1 MLLAEEGVA
10 PGHRLLDGFVAGCG
24 LLVLTPILAC
34 VGASIVLETGFPIL
48 FTQDRIGRRGKPFRL
63 KKFRTMRPGKKGTAI
78 TVSGDSRITR
88 VGRFLRKFK
97 LDELPQLW
105 NVVRGDMSLVGPRPE
120 VPEFVDFNE
129 PMWRAVLQARPGIT
143 DPASIAYRDEET
155 LLAGAADPIAYY
167 RECVLPAKLALNVEY
182 LKKRTIA
189 SDFKVILQTIRCALL
204 PGAMNINPIPVIP
217 KDSK

>member
-24 LLVLTPILAC
+24 HVALAPILAC

-105 NVVRGDMSLVGPRPE
+105 
-120 VPEFVDFNE
+120 
-129 PMWRAVLQARPGIT
+129 
-143 DPASIAYRDEET
+143 
-155 LLAGAADPIAYY
+155 
-167 RECVLPAKLALNVEY
+167 
-182 LKKRTIA
+182 
-189 SDFKVILQTIRCALL
+189 
-204 PGAMNINPIPVIP
+204 
-217 KDSK
+217 

>member
-1 MLLAEEGVA
+1 MLLAEERVA

-24 LLVLTPILAC
+24 LLVLMPILAC

-63 KKFRTMRPGKKGTAI
+63 KKFRTMRPGKKGTAV

-120 VPEFVDFNE
+120 VPEFVDLSQ
-129 PMWRAVLQARPGIT
+129 PMWRVVLQARPGIT

-155 LLAGAADPIAYY
+155 LLARAADPIAYY
-167 RECVLPAKLALNVEY
+167 RECVLPAKLALNLEY

-204 PGAMNINPIPVIP
+204 LGTMNINPIPAVP

>member
-1 MLLAEEGVA
+1 MLLAEERVA
-10 PGHRLLDGFVAGCG
+10 PGHRFLDGFLAGCG
-24 LLVLTPILAC
+24 LLVLTPILAL
-34 VGASIVLETGFPIL
+34 VAASIVLETGFPVL

-63 KKFRTMRPGKKGTAI
+63 KKFRTMRPGKKGTSI

-120 VPEFVDFNE
+120 VPEFVDFRQ
-129 PMWRAVLQARPGIT
+129 PVWRTVLQARPGIT

-155 LLAGAADPIAYY
+155 LLARAADPIAYY
-167 RECVLPAKLALNVEY
+167 RESVLPAKLALNVEY
-182 LKKRTIA
+182 LSKRTVA
-189 SDFKVILQTIRCALL
+189 SDFRVILQTIRCALL
-204 PGAMNINPIPVIP
+204 PGTININPIPAVP